1 MVKLYFKKLLSMF
14 LSVALLI
21 LIYYIG
27 FSALMTA
34 SNFFKALWIR
44 YVVLFGIPALII
56 LVMVYRRRAENAE
69 IRRCYLTYSAPPKT
83 GVKQEFLY
91 ILRLA
96 DFLMELAAF
105 ATILLPFLVGIG
117 IENQAPWWANIL
129 AGIIMFCLFEGGYF
143 LLDWMLWLL
152 VHNKWQRER

>member
-1 MVKLYFKKLLSMF
+1 MF

-69 IRRCYLTYSAPPKT
+69 IRRCYLKYSDTKKM
-83 GVKQEFLY
+83 GIKQEFSY
-91 ILRLA
+91 ILRFA
-96 DFLMELAAF
+96 DFRMESAAF
-105 ATILLPFLVGIG
+105 ATILLPFIVGIG

-129 AGIIMFCLFEGGYF
+129 AGIIMFCLCEGGIC
-143 LLDWMLWLL
+143 LLDWMLWFL